1 MTDRPIADMIQ
12 RLCCELHLAGN
23 ATDVTLVLGKSAF
36 NALCA
41 EYDTPGEMVTQEL
54 NISPGYAPSFIVHVR
69 RT

>member
-1 MTDRPIADMIQ
+1 MIQ
-12 RLCCELHLAGN
+12 RLCCELHIAGN

-41 EYDTPGEMVTQEL
+41 EYDTPVTEEL
-54 NISPGYAPSFIVHVR
+54 NIAPGYAPSFIVHVR